1 MTALVVLTSQFR
13 SIRRIRLGFSSA
25 LASGAFST
33 TPYAVSSFDGLG
45 ASPIGVEAAFAISTD
60 PNSVEISVNS
70 DFTPGGQYLVTCT
83 NVPPVTGTN
92 FTGTI
97 QNQYPQ
103 PPLAAPNV
111 EPETND
117 LQLILYGVDLQ
128 WDGTDFDED
137 TSGDLQTIQ
146 GRPNWQAAMTR
157 RMISNGITWDASYGA
172 KAYQAVDAPS
182 AYQQSLAGKF
192 LAQARLD
199 NRTKQ
204 ASIVFAQNQTNTQEF
219 DFAMSITG
227 RDGLDPITVPAP
239 TGLLNNS

>member
-1 MTALVVLTSQFR
+1 MTTLAVLTSQFR
-13 SIRRIRLGFSSA
+13 SVRRIRLSFSSA
-25 LASGAFST
+25 LAAGAFIT
-33 TPYAVSSFDGLG
+33 TPYVVSSADLLG
-45 ASPIGVEAAFAISTD
+45 ASPISVVAAFAIATD
-60 PNSVEISVNS
+60 PNSVELSVNS

-103 PPLAAPNV
+103 PITPGPNA
-111 EPETND
+111 EPETSD
-117 LQLILYGVDLQ
+117 IQLVLYGVDIQ

-137 TSGDLQTIQ
+137 PTGDLLTIQ
-146 GRPNWQAAMTR
+146 GRPNWQAALTR

-172 KAYQAVDAPS
+172 KAYSAVDAPQ
-182 AYQQSLAGKF
+182 AFQQSLAGKL

-204 ASIVFAQNQTNTQEF
+204 ASIAFQQNATNLQEF
-219 DFAMSITG
+219 DFAMYVTG